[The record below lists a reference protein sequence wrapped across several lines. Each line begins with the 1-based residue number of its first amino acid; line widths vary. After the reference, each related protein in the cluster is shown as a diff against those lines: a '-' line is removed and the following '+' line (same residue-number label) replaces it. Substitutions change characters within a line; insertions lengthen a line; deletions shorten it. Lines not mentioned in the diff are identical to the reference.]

1 MKNKIRAILL
11 AAAVGTMVLAQG
23 QMVSAA
29 EFEDGAELFSD
40 GTDVSDPIDGSS
52 VTDTDGSSNGS
63 DSDATG
69 SVSALASALAKQT
82 EEQTQAYMEKEEE
95 AAQVREERRV
105 EKAQKAAEKAEKEKE
120 EALQTIQQT
129 VEDAKKKAEEA
140 KKKAE
145 EEARKKAEEEAKK
158 AEEEAKKAEEQRL
171 AKRQAVVDFALQF
184 EGNPYVYGGTSL
196 TNGADCSGFVM
207 SVFANFGYSLP
218 RVAADQCAASTRK
231 DISQLEPGDLVFYG
245 NGYIDHVAL
254 YIGDGKIIHASG
266 AATGIKI
273 SNYDYQQPVAIGTYM
288 E

>member
-140 KKKAE
+140 
-145 EEARKKAEEEAKK
+145 RKKAEEEAKK

-273 SNYDYQQPVAIGTYM
+273 SNYDYQQPAAIGTYM

>member
-145 EEARKKAEEEAKK
+145 EEARKKAEEE
-158 AEEEAKKAEEQRL
+158 EKKAEEQRL

-273 SNYDYQQPVAIGTYM
+273 SNYDYQQPAAIGTYM